1 MPRPQFVY
9 SGPALPDGAAP
20 LPEHRVL
27 LACGRALLAGE
38 RGGDSALLADVDPER
53 LRALAGP
60 HGLVPLLN
68 RWLAGFRPAGTEL
81 REALRGEVLAGSQ
94 SALRLTAE
102 LAGLMRGLEAAGVP
116 VLAYKGP
123 ALALQ
128 AYGDPSLRRFAD
140 LDLVVAPAALERTV
154 EALRRLGLA
163 EEPFASPAQ
172 RAALIRDG
180 HHLALHG
187 RSAVVEL
194 HWRFG
199 KRVFDFREALDGV
212 WERRETVILAG
223 AAVPVLGRGDHLLAL
238 AIHASKGVWSTLEWT
253 LSLAVLARD
262 LPEGE
267 WAGVAARARAWGC
280 ARALQVGLLVAEELF
295 STPAPAAAWAHLA
308 PGTAARRLARR
319 VAARALAGATSP
331 SAYFGTQLALRPGVI
346 PKLRFVLRSLFVA
359 TPDDWA
365 AAEGARRRPGL
376 ARLVRPLRLLRKYG
390 AERTG

>member
-9 SGPALPDGAAP
+9 PGPVLPEGAAA

-38 RGGDSALLADVDPER
+38 RGGDPALLAGVDPGR
-53 LRALAGP
+53 LHALAGP

-81 REALRGEVLAGSQ
+81 RAALRGEVLSGSQ
-94 SALRLTAE
+94 SALRLAAE

-128 AYGDPSLRRFAD
+128 VYGDASLRRFAD
-140 LDLVVAPAALERTV
+140 LDLVVAPAALERAIG
-154 EALRRLGLA
+154 ALRGLGLA

-180 HHLALHG
+180 HHLSLHG

-199 KRVFDFREALDGV
+199 KRAFGFREALDGV
-212 WERRETVILAG
+212 WERRETLTLAG

-238 AIHASKGVWSTLEWT
+238 AIHASKGVWSSLEWT

-267 WAGVAARARAWGC
+267 WAAVAARARAWGC
-280 ARALQVGLLVAEELF
+280 VRALQVGLLVSEELF
-295 STPAPAAAWAHLA
+295 STPAPASAWAHL
-308 PGTAARRLARR
+308 PPPPAARRLARG
-319 VAARALAGATSP
+319 VAARVLAGSTSP

-365 AAEGARRRPGL
+365 VEGARRRPGL

-390 AERTG
+390 AQKTG